1 MLENISY
8 EALVT
13 LVENKAREFLAFV
26 RIIKEQPEAVLGN
39 NYELIQKYCD
49 IKIKWYFTYTDE
61 CQKVYRCGEK
71 SKIMATMRELF
82 EALSNEL
89 QNFTSIVARSV
100 KVGNGSLE
108 LQDIYEQVAKVNEA
122 ASNLKDRIK
131 EAVKK
136 NVEKQTHLFKGFDE
150 DNTTEPLTFL
160 GDC

>member
-8 EALVT
+8 ESLVT

-26 RIIKEQPEAVLGN
+26 RIVREQPEAVLGN

-61 CQKVYRCGEK
+61 CQKIYRCGEK
-71 SKIMATMRELF
+71 SKVMTTMKELF
-82 EALSNEL
+82 EVLSDTL
-89 QNFTSIVARSV
+89 QDFTSIVARSV
-100 KVGNGSLE
+100 KVGNGTLE
-108 LQDIYEQVAKVNEA
+108 LQDVYEQVAKVNEA
-122 ASNLKDRIK
+122 ASNLKDKIK

-136 NVEKQTHLFKGFDE
+136 EANRRAKLFNDTNE
-150 DNTTEPLTFL
+150 QEHLTFL